1 MVAFFGELK
10 LSQHVE
16 ALRHHDVNGRVIV
29 SRAIV
34 SRVIPMALLTMALL
48 TMALLTMARLT
59 VAGAMLLE
67 CEGDDAAL
75 AELGI
80 TSRL

>member
-1 MVAFFGELK
+1 MTL
-10 LSQHVE
+10 LSVT
-16 ALRHHDVNGRVIV
+16 
-29 SRAIV
+29 
-34 SRVIPMALLTMALL
+34 LLTMALL
-48 TMALLTMARLT
+48 SMALLTMARLT

>member
-1 MVAFFGELK
+1 MGL
-10 LSQHVE
+10 
-16 ALRHHDVNGRVIV
+16 
-29 SRAIV
+29 
-34 SRVIPMALLTMALL
+34 P
-48 TMALLTMARLT
+48 T

-80 TSRL
+80 TSRLAVGKLRSSLRALAARR

>member
-1 MVAFFGELK
+1 MAYWRHSAWVY
-10 LSQHVE
+10 
-16 ALRHHDVNGRVIV
+16 LRGLPKGVYLRGL
-29 SRAIV
+29 
-34 SRVIPMALLTMALL
+34 P
-48 TMALLTMARLT
+48 T

-80 TSRL
+80 TSRLAVGKLRSSLRALAARR

>member
-1 MVAFFGELK
+1 MILLRMAPPT
-10 LSQHVE
+10 E
-16 ALRHHDVNGRVIV
+16 ALR
-29 SRAIV
+29 
-34 SRVIPMALLTMALL
+34 
-48 TMALLTMARLT
+48 TMARLT